1 MPLRKKVVTGTLA
14 MVDENHQSE
23 PSADHMSM
31 HSEGV
36 RSSGET
42 AHRESRVMM
51 IAIEDLQHAQAA
63 IWAEF

>member
-31 HSEGV
+31 HSEGIG
-36 RSSGET
+36 SSGET
-42 AHRESRVMM
+42 AHCESRVMM
-51 IAIEDLQHAQAA
+51 AATEDLQRA
-63 IWAEF
+63 